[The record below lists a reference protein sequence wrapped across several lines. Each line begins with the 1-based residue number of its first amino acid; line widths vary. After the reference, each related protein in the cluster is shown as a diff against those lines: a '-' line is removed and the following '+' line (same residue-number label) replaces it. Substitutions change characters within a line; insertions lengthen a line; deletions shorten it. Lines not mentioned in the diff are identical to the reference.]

1 MDYGGQRIN
10 PPRDELMIDTLY
22 HIYVNDTCVS
32 AALTET
38 EFKREMIH
46 LQGFLELTNLD
57 KSAKLEYVQCEPPTY
72 TEASY

>member
-1 MDYGGQRIN
+1 
-10 PPRDELMIDTLY
+10 MIDTLY

-38 EFKREMIH
+38 EFEKEIAYI
-46 LQGFLELTNLD
+46 QGFLELTNLGKGARLD
-57 KSAKLEYVQCEPPTY
+57 YVQCDPPTY